1 MKKRWTSFVRVG
13 VLGSLALTGCNDQ
26 PSAKSTALA
35 WGNSAPQGQVP
46 RSTGPT
52 ATNASLAG
60 SPDPAASPSS
70 GPVTDA
76 EGHPIYTT
84 LDQVMAAEAH
94 CMDLATNG
102 EKYDC
107 LEPISDW
114 WFHEGGNVVTGNPF
128 VQMIRVMQVQVAL
141 DPSDVDKASTIAY
154 YQWSNDIS
162 DMVDRVASDF
172 SMRPLQTL
180 LLAEEAQAPGKPANK
195 NTFGFYYLAQDV
207 PLSLITHPQYGS
219 DATKQK
225 YYAELKRFHARGLEL
240 WATQDRSQMTADSI
254 AKADRYNR
262 MVERVLA
269 RLSRFD
275 VPVGVQPIPAP
286 SPSPSSSPLPSPS
299 PTNSAPAVL

>member
-13 VLGSLALTGCNDQ
+13 VLGSMALTGCNDQ

-35 WGNSAPQGQVP
+35 WGNSAPQGLAP
-46 RSTGPT
+46 RTTSPA
-52 ATNASLAG
+52 ATNAPSTG
-60 SPDPAASPSS
+60 TTGPAAAPSS
-70 GPVTDA
+70 GPITDA
-76 EGHPIYTT
+76 EGHPVYTT
-84 LDQVMAAEAH
+84 LDQVMGAEAR
-94 CMDLATNG
+94 CMDLATNTA
-102 EKYDC
+102 KYDC

-114 WFHEGGNVVTGNPF
+114 WFHEGGNVVAGNPF

-207 PLSLITHPQYGS
+207 PLSLITHPEYGS

-225 YYAELKRFHARGLEL
+225 YYAELKRFHTRGLAL

-254 AKADRYNR
+254 AKVDRYNR
-262 MVERVLA
+262 TIERVLT

-275 VPVGVQPIPAP
+275 VPAGVQPLPAP
-286 SPSPSSSPLPSPS
+286 APLPSTPPLALPS
-299 PTNSAPAVL
+299 PTTSATAVL